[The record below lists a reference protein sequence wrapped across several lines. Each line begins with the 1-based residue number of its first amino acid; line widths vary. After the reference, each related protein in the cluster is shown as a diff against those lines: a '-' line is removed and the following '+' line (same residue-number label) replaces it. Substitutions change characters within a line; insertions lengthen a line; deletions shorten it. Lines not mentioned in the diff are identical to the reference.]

1 MCTGLPGRSITLH
14 NVHVLSFTILLHDAR
29 HLDDSWLDTSDDA
42 DNAPHLHEDATRVQT
57 LATASFTL
65 YRLVEPHNCCPKKK
79 TMYLHVLFAKRYF
92 PSGELHTC
100 KTFPDEP
107 RRRSSQSSLATLAMT
122 VLSLSS
128 PWLLLSCPPLTD
140 DRGI

>member
-1 MCTGLPGRSITLH
+1 MYMSLVSLSYCTMHAIWMTLG
-14 NVHVLSFTILLHDAR
+14 
-29 HLDDSWLDTSDDA
+29 W
-42 DNAPHLHEDATRVQT
+42 T
-57 LATASFTL
+57 LATMQTMLRTCMRMQHVCKLSQRRVLRFTDL
-65 YRLVEPHNCCPKKK
+65 LSRTTAVRKKK
-79 TMYLHVLFAKRYF
+79 TMYLHVLFAKQYF

-100 KTFPDEP
+100 KTFLDEP
-107 RRRSSQSSLATLAMT
+107 RCRSSQSSLATLAMT